1 MFGERG
7 KDAPREETNHT
18 GNAST
23 AQELIGRAVKGL
35 SASYNARRDNVGEA
49 IANEVQVAMT
59 APTLFPQLKSMREQ
73 RLEEQGVTSEK
84 PSTIPPT
91 PGQMFISD
99 LIIDIYEAY
108 NTIKFIPELS
118 QVLCSYMLHPQTE
131 ELECY
136 FARELLQKLLQK
148 HLLETGSCESLTQDS
163 TCLAEHLTRLRKAG
177 SALRINFDDQ
187 NLLSEI
193 ERLTTHPKLWLAVL
207 DNVLECEK
215 MGTKA
220 YFVVEELKKNL
231 STVENDPVVAEKLKL
246 LARSNKANV
255 LKQLRGEDTGE
266 LALPSV
272 EEFDPGPDEIY

>member
-7 KDAPREETNHT
+7 KEAPRGEETNHT

-84 PSTIPPT
+84 PNARPPT

-99 LIIDIYEAY
+99 LIIDIYQAY
-108 NTIKFIPELS
+108 NTIKSIPELS

-136 FARELLQKLLQK
+136 FARELLQK
-148 HLLETGSCESLTQDS
+148 HLLETKNCDSLTQDS
-163 TCLAEHLTRLRKAG
+163 TCLAEYLTRLRKKGA
-177 SALRINFDDQ
+177 ALKTNFEDQ

-193 ERLTTHPKLWLAVL
+193 ERLTTQPTLWLAVL

-220 YFVVEELKKNL
+220 YFVVQELKKNL
-231 STVENDPVVAEKLKL
+231 SIVEEDPAVSEKLAL
-246 LARSNKANV
+246 LSRSNKASV
-255 LKQLRGEDTGE
+255 LKRLRGLDTSDLE
-266 LALPSV
+266 LPSV
-272 EEFDPGPDEIY
+272 DEFDLGVDEIY